1 MRRYGGWREQ
11 HGPWRPEVNRSVALS
26 ASSKANMGTQGLC
39 KFNFVFLLFL
49 HGERDDGKWSF
60 QAAHSV
66 DTGTWERSH
75 GCSEPQVHHLISN
88 CRQ

>member
-1 MRRYGGWREQ
+1 MEGAAWSVETRGEQ
-11 HGPWRPEVNRSVALS
+11 EHGTLCL
-26 ASSKANMGTQGLC
+26 SKANMSTQGLC
-39 KFNFVFLLFL
+39 KFNFVLLLFL
-49 HGERDDGKWSF
+49 HGERGDDKWSF

-75 GCSEPQVHHLISN
+75 GCSEPRVHHLISN